1 MDATPSRT
9 GAKRGAKPGP
19 KRNAVQKA
27 ADLALMEQLAL
38 RGTSQAQIASA
49 IGDKHGRKISRQ
61 MVSYTLLKLAK
72 SWEEA
77 AAESLRATRAKAFR
91 KLDLTEAEAWA
102 AWDRSRG
109 GKEVGNPAFLKTIL
123 DVHDRR
129 ARLAGLDVQRTE
141 ISGPNGSPVQ
151 LEAASPLAPLTDKD
165 KVELL
170 RRHLARLESTVR
182 EREKTEAPAAPAG

>member
-1 MDATPSRT
+1 
-9 GAKRGAKPGP
+9 
-19 KRNAVQKA
+19 
-27 ADLALMEQLAL
+27 
-38 RGTSQAQIASA
+38 
-49 IGDKHGRKISRQ
+49 

-109 GKEVGNPAFLKTIL
+109 GKEVGNPAFLKVIL
-123 DVHDRR
+123 DCHTHR
-129 ARLAGLDVQRTE
+129 ARLAGLD
-141 ISGPNGSPVQ
+141 VQ